1 MFKIISLELELL
13 GNISFLVY
21 VFRCSWNVLV
31 VIKTT
36 CKHIYSLRV
45 EIKIKWN
52 LYDTWIEI
60 EHILYFKDERVCGE
74 KFLLLIAW
82 KMFDI
87 VIEYIYVLSYKKCQV
102 NLNLVWRQ
110 FVIMIE
116 IVIEW

>member
-1 MFKIISLELELL
+1 M
-13 GNISFLVY
+13 
-21 VFRCSWNVLV
+21 
-31 VIKTT
+31 
-36 CKHIYSLRV
+36 
-45 EIKIKWN
+45 
-52 LYDTWIEI
+52 
-60 EHILYFKDERVCGE
+60 

>member
-1 MFKIISLELELL
+1 M
-13 GNISFLVY
+13 
-21 VFRCSWNVLV
+21 
-31 VIKTT
+31 
-36 CKHIYSLRV
+36 
-45 EIKIKWN
+45 
-52 LYDTWIEI
+52 IEI
-60 EHILYFKDERVCGE
+60 EHRLHFKDERVCGE